1 MCCEGLGRASSVQAC
16 GKGLFSLGVWVARTC
31 SGVFQVYWFKFLLLF
46 FSLFFIALC
55 LFWFLFLLFF
65 LLLFRAKCT
74 GSTFRGSI
82 RCRRLWCAVLWAS
95 GRRVRAFRRQCGK
108 FFARHNDVHNDGSLA
123 LFLSLHVLLLSRALS
138 TRFVWWLV
146 KSCFLLSTYHP
157 MPRI

>member
-1 MCCEGLGRASSVQAC
+1 MCCEGFGRASSVQAC

-46 FSLFFIALC
+46 FSLFFITLC

-82 RCRRLWCAVLWAS
+82 RCRRLWCGVLWAS
-95 GRRVRAFRRQCGK
+95 ARRVRAFRRQCGK
-108 FFARHNDVHNDGSLA
+108 F
-123 LFLSLHVLLLSRALS
+123 LLD
-138 TRFVWWLV
+138 TTTFTTMGRFRCSYLCTYCYGPV
-146 KSCFLLSTYHP
+146 SC
-157 MPRI
+157 PRDSPGG